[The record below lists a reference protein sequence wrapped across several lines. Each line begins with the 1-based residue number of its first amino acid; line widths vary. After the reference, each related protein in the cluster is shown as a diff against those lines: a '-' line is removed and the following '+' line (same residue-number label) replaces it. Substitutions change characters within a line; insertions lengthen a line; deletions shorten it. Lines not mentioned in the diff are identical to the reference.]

1 MRGVDVRF
9 GPDDPET
16 DPRLTEVY
24 DAENPWG
31 VDDDFVLEL
40 GSQRPRTRVV
50 DLGCGTG
57 RLAIALANTGALVT
71 VVDPNP
77 AMLRWARSKPGAD
90 SVTWIEGTAVD
101 LGSHQFDMALMTSHV
116 AQVYVE
122 DSEWCD
128 VLAHLRGALV
138 PGGVLCFDSRD
149 PRARAWDQW
158 TSDRTRAAV
167 TLSGAR
173 VVRTWVDVVSV
184 EDDIVR
190 FVWANVFP
198 GGDVVEGTSP
208 LRFRTED
215 SVRTTV
221 ESAGFEILELFGNW
235 RGDPVGAQTAELI
248 VIGVAT

>member
-16 DPRLTEVY
+16 DPRRPEVY

-40 GSQRPRTRVV
+40 RSQRPRTRVV

-57 RLAIALANTGALVT
+57 RLAIALANAGALVT
-71 VVDPNP
+71 AVDPDP
-77 AMLRWARSKPGAD
+77 AMLRWARSKSGAD

-128 VLAHLRGALV
+128 VLTHLRRALV
-138 PGGVLCFDSRD
+138 SGGVLCFDSRD
-149 PRARAWDQW
+149 PRAAGMGPVDVGPHSRS
-158 TSDRTRAAV
+158 TEAV
-167 TLSGAR
+167 QTPAR
-173 VVRTWVDVVSV
+173 V
-184 EDDIVR
+184 
-190 FVWANVFP
+190 NVTCVTP
-198 GGDVVEGTSP
+198 LGEEVASTS
-208 LRFRTED
+208 
-215 SVRTTV
+215 
-221 ESAGFEILELFGNW
+221 
-235 RGDPVGAQTAELI
+235 
-248 VIGVAT
+248 